1 MRRLGVAA
9 FVVGAATLGHS
20 SVQAAE
26 PCAVPAI
33 SYGVIGFSESI
44 SENIEGSR
52 ALLDARDQF
61 RDVVDGMLAANDESI
76 FANSGVRFYTLTGGT
91 IRLEDKEHRLH
102 VFSGS
107 GIVKLP
113 FDGTAVGTV
122 IAPDAMFDFDID
134 GGRLDGA
141 VVAKEIVLSV
151 DGTVEVTGRVD
162 LPPLL
167 CAAPVAAVDLH
178 DSDKSEIM
186 VSNPASVPQ
195 ETMLEMPV
203 TGVSMFPAVTMIVLG
218 ATSGALMLLAARKDN
233 NNDDRSASALPVDVG
248 RPVVSHRVAASRR
261 PHAGRDV
268 NHPIRWD

>member
-20 SVQAAE
+20 SAQAAE
-26 PCAVPAI
+26 PCDVPAI

-44 SENIEGSR
+44 SENIEGTR

-61 RDVVDGMLAANDESI
+61 RDVVDGMVAANDESI

-91 IRLEDKEHRLH
+91 IRLEDQEHRLH

-107 GIVKLP
+107 GVVKLP

-141 VVAKEIVLSV
+141 VVAKQIVLSV
-151 DGTVEVTGRVD
+151 DGTVSVTGRVD

-178 DSDKSEIM
+178 DSDKGEIM
-186 VSNPASVPQ
+186 LSSPSSVPAE
-195 ETMLEMPV
+195 ETGYEMPV
-203 TGVSMFPAVTMIVLG
+203 TGFELFPAVTMVVLG
-218 ATSGALMLLAARKDN
+218 ATAGLLLLLAARKDN
-233 NNDDRSASALPVDVG
+233 YDDRSSSAIPIRVERTVVQDRIAARSGSDTDRRVD
-248 RPVVSHRVAASRR
+248 RS
-261 PHAGRDV
+261 
-268 NHPIRWD
+268 IRWD